1 MEQIEKVQENKMG
14 IMPIPK
20 LLISMSLPIMLSML
34 VQALYNIVDSIFVAR
49 YSQDALTAVSLA
61 FPVQNFMIALGSGT
75 GVGVN
80 ALLSKSL
87 GEKKFELA
95 NKTAMNGLFLAVCN
109 YVVIALFGIFGT
121 EIFFKSQIENPLV
134 IESGVAYLKVISTLS
149 VGLFCS
155 IMLERLLQSTG
166 NTIYS
171 MLSQGAGAI
180 TNIIL
185 DPIMIFGLCGFPEMG
200 ITGAALATIIG
211 QFVSMLVGIYF
222 NLKKNKEIH
231 FSLKNF
237 KPDGRIIKSIYI
249 VGIPSIIMMSIN
261 SILTFCFNK
270 ILLMFSEVA
279 VSVYGI
285 YFKLNSF
292 IFMPV
297 FGFNNGVIPIL
308 AYNYGARK
316 RQRIMKTIK
325 LGVLSACSIL
335 FIGMI
340 IFQLIPEQLLSL
352 FDAEQEMLE
361 IGVKAL
367 RTISLSFVFAGYG
380 IILSAAFQAFGNGL
394 YSLLTSVIRQLV
406 VVLPVAYIF
415 AVTMGLDAVWWSY
428 PIAELVAVVVSTIL
442 FKYLY
447 NKKIKNIPEN

>member
-121 EIFFKSQIENPLV
+121 EFFFKSQIENPLV
-134 IESGVAYLKVISTLS
+134 IENGVAYLKVISIVS
-149 VGLFCS
+149 FGLFCS

-171 MLSQGAGAI
+171 MISQGAGAI

-237 KPDGRIIKSIYI
+237 KPDGKIIKSIYV

-308 AYNYGARK
+308 AYNYGAGK

-352 FDAEQEMLE
+352 FDAEQEMIE

-442 FKYLY
+442 FKHLY

>member
-1 MEQIEKVQENKMG
+1 MEETQMMQENKMG
-14 IMPIPK
+14 VMPIPK

-75 GVGVN
+75 SVGVN

-87 GEKKFELA
+87 GEKKFEMA
-95 NKTAMNGLFLAVCN
+95 NKAAMNGLFLAVCS
-109 YVVIALFGIFGT
+109 YVAIALFGFFGT
-121 EIFFKSQIENPLV
+121 GLFFRSQIDNPLV
-134 IESGVAYLKVISTLS
+134 IENGIQYLKIITMMSF
-149 VGLFCS
+149 GLFGA

-171 MLSQGAGAI
+171 MIGQGAGAV

-185 DPIMIFGLCGFPEMG
+185 DPIMIFGLFGFPQMG
-200 ITGAALATIIG
+200 AAGAALATIVG
-211 QFVSMLVGIYF
+211 QVVSMLAGLYF
-222 NLKKNKEIH
+222 NLTKNKEIQ
-231 FSLKNF
+231 FSLKGF
-237 KPDGRIIKSIYI
+237 RPDGKVIKIIYV
-249 VGIPSIIMMSIN
+249 VGIPSIIMQSIS

-279 VSVYGI
+279 VSVYGV

-297 FGFNNGVIPIL
+297 FGLNNGVIPIL
-308 AYNYGARK
+308 AYNYGAGK
-316 RQRIMKTIK
+316 KKRIMSTIK
-325 LGVLSACSIL
+325 LSIGLACSIMVV
-335 FIGMI
+335 GMVV
-340 IFQLIPEQLLSL
+340 FQLMPVQLLSL
-352 FDAEQEMLE
+352 FGAEEEMIL

-380 IILSAAFQAFGNGL
+380 IVLSSVFQAFGNGVF
-394 YSLLTSVIRQLV
+394 SLLTSVIRQLV
-406 VVLPVAYIF
+406 VILPVAYMF
-415 AVTMGLDAVWWSY
+415 AVTLGLDAVWWAY
-428 PIAELVAVVVSTIL
+428 PIAEIVAMIVSTVL
-442 FKYLY
+442 FKNLY
-447 NKKIKNIPEN
+447 NKKIKTIPE